1 MVALLFYLEEHIQNH
16 KIDKIMFNRHKEK
29 HAGTSLG
36 SATADTN
43 LVNNQGSSSEAG
55 ANSTITQPIE
65 KPIGGPY
72 DPEEDIVEKQEGSDA
87 AYGEDP
93 TPKDQ
98 FLNDANATHERR
110 YKDLEER
117 YPEDDELAGDEPRPE
132 RDIPLV

>member
-1 MVALLFYLEEHIQNH
+1 
-16 KIDKIMFNRHKEK
+16 MFNRHKEK

-55 ANSTITQPIE
+55 KNSTITQPIE
-65 KPIGGPY
+65 KPVGGPY
-72 DPEEDIVEKQEGSDA
+72 DPEEDIIEKEAGSEKV
-87 AYGEDP
+87 YGEDP
-93 TPKDQ
+93 NPEAQ
-98 FLNDANATHERR
+98 FLNDANATHDRR

-117 YPEDDELAGDEPRPE
+117 FPEDDELDGDQARPE